1 MSNLKGKKSKK
12 EPRVKQEKVEK
23 EKEKEIE
30 KEKEVVNKK
39 ETVQELE
46 KELEQETKEINNEVE
61 TELKKASINNTLEYT
76 QDHQENFGIN
86 PTQSKPK
93 EIKEKSPSSSQNKK
107 EQKSS
112 KNYHSSETPNI
123 NPYSMFPPMFNPMMM
138 PPSDAKGGQ
147 TPMYYMI
154 PVPVDMNQFP
164 KEYWQNMS
172 AYYPMMQNMFQSNF
186 NKQNSNSKK

>member
-1 MSNLKGKKSKK
+1 M
-12 EPRVKQEKVEK
+12 KQEKVEKEKEK

-30 KEKEVVNKK
+30 KEKEVENKK
-39 ETVQELE
+39 ESVQELE
-46 KELEQETKEINNEVE
+46 KQLEQETKEINTEVE

-76 QDHQENFGIN
+76 HQENFGIN

-93 EIKEKSPSSSQNKK
+93 EVKEKSPSSSQNKK

-112 KNYHSSETPNI
+112 KNYHSSETPSF

-138 PPSDAKGGQ
+138 PPSDSKGGQ
-147 TPMYYMI
+147 PMYYMI

-164 KEYWQNMS
+164 KEYWQNLS
-172 AYYPMMQNMFQSNF
+172 AYYPMMQNMYQANF